1 VHVRLLRVWVLI
13 LLFCLFVFQVELFLS
28 VVVGLTLG
36 HAVYS
41 LDELPT
47 TSTDPCC
54 AGQRDRALS
63 VDPTA
68 GVAKGYSRTAAYLPL
83 GEDLC
88 QVDRRYQ
95 HAPPLGH
102 AEEQQSLSGGFPSA
116 LPTATSIAS
125 ANKRVPSTSAVAIA
139 SAPPDASERTAS
151 STGALPVE
159 VTLAIQ
165 GMTCNACVSTVSSA
179 LHKVPGVVA
188 AEVALHPRGLAWVTA
203 SAAAAGGE
211 GGFSGKKGGCAAL
224 VGSLVAVVNA
234 CGFDAQ
240 PEGVKDAPAGAQLL

>member
-1 VHVRLLRVWVLI
+1 MVL
-13 LLFCLFVFQVELFLS
+13 
-28 VVVGLTLG
+28 GLTLG

-47 TSTDPCC
+47 ASTDPCC
-54 AGQRDRALS
+54 AGQRDQALS

-68 GVAKGYSRTAAYLPL
+68 GVTKGSSRTAAYLPL
-83 GEDLC
+83 GEDLS

-102 AEEQQSLSGGFPSA
+102 SEEQQSLSGGFSSA
-116 LPTATSIAS
+116 LPTATSIAY
-125 ANKRVPSTSAVAIA
+125 ANTRVPSTSAVAVA
-139 SAPPDASERTAS
+139 SAPPAASERTAS

-179 LHKVPGVVA
+179 LRKVPGVVA
-188 AEVALHPRGLAWVTA
+188 AKVALNPRGLAWVTA
-203 SAAAAGGE
+203 SAAAGGE
-211 GGFSGKKGGCAAL
+211 GGFSGERRGCAAL
-224 VGSLVAVVNA
+224 MGSLVAAVNA